1 MMNVSRAGFFST
13 SAALAVAAGTAVQ
26 AQSGPVLRVGMG
38 PSDAYG
44 EAWYGA
50 DAGIFQKAGLNVEVT
65 GYNSGTTAQAAMLAG
80 QLDIVGT
87 TALPMANAIIR
98 GIPMVIVAAGAV
110 NTAKA
115 SQSIMCVRKD
125 SPIRSAQDLIGRIV
139 CFNAIRTGSE
149 LALDVYLTGN
159 GISVSQVKTVEV
171 AAAEM
176 GVAVE
181 RGTVDAFIAGE
192 PALSFALRENNVR
205 VFVDPMKYIAPRF
218 MYSAWFATAQFAR
231 SNPDLLK
238 RFAGAIY
245 QTARWANTH
254 HAETAR
260 TIAKYTKL
268 DIATA
273 QGMVRADF
281 SESLR
286 LGELQPLLDQA
297 AKFKYIS
304 RPMTAA
310 EFTLT

>member
-1 MMNVSRAGFFST
+1 MNRSSFFSA
-13 SAALAVAAGTAVQ
+13 SAALAVAGTAPAR
-26 AQSGPVLRVGMG
+26 AQTGSVLRVGMG

-87 TALPMANAIIR
+87 TLLPMANGIIR
-98 GIPMVIVAAGAV
+98 GIPLVIVAAGAV

-125 SPIRSAQDLIGRIV
+125 SPIRTAADLAGKTV

-149 LALDVYLTGN
+149 LALDVYLTAN
-159 GISVSQVKTVEV
+159 GVNISQVKTIEV

-176 GVAVE
+176 GIAVD
-181 RGTVDAFIAGE
+181 RGTVDAFVAGE

-218 MYSAWFATAQFAR
+218 TYSAWFATAQFAR
-231 SNPDLLK
+231 SNPDLVK
-238 RFAGAIY
+238 RFASAIY
-245 QTARWANTH
+245 QTARWANSH
-254 HAETAR
+254 HAETAH

-273 QGMVRADF
+273 DNMVRADF

-286 LGELQPLLDQA
+286 LNELQPLLDQA
-297 AKFKYIS
+297 TKFKYIS

-310 EFTLT
+310 EFTLA